1 MVSAAST
8 KAYDEDGYP
17 VVASGAQQQNDQ
29 SEEEDEEAPKK
40 YKQAAGTGQA
50 DERASSDLVPDPCSR
65 RRRLAVMNARSQQKA
80 KAKPKAK
87 SVKTTSAAKGATN
100 TAKGAKDMRKTDPAG
115 QHEKL
120 ERPRLSKTKEL

>member
-17 VVASGAQQQNDQ
+17 VVASGAQQQVIDDHKGHA
-29 SEEEDEEAPKK
+29 SEEDIATMK
-40 YKQAAGTGQA
+40 
-50 DERASSDLVPDPCSR
+50 SSDLVPDPCSR
-65 RRRLAVMNARSQQKA
+65 RRRLAVMNARAQQKA